1 MELNDAEEAM
11 GIRKI
16 LPYDIRMKRN
26 PQTKKGY
33 LLYFYGFSWCYASPK
48 SNLYPRMEILSM
60 ASLTPKYATTFAN
73 TLVLT
78 DFSFKKTLTLPENLL
93 NYMGRIWVGSN
104 HLKVF

>member
-1 MELNDAEEAM
+1 M

-16 LPYDIRMKRN
+16 LPHDIRMKRN

-48 SNLYPRMEILSM
+48 SDLYPRMEISSM
-60 ASLTPKYATTFAN
+60 ASLTPKYATTFEN

-78 DFSFKKTLTLPENLL
+78 DFSFKKNTYFDRKFIELYGT
-93 NYMGRIWVGSN
+93 YMGRKQPFESFLKSEGSE
-104 HLKVF
+104 